1 MRHSKFWLKCAVAV
15 AVLLMSGLLA
25 PAASATVVG
34 SGGNCAKIGATKV
47 VKGVLFSCVKN
58 SESLKVW
65 KKVLCAQGGICVV
78 GDTGPGG
85 GTVFYAATSKFTSTG
100 SDCGTVCR
108 YLEAAPTD
116 IAAGKS
122 DWCSDRTTR
131 LNIVATGIGTGMSNT
146 IIARTTCTSGAIQQA
161 ADYKNNGKSDWH
173 LPSKDEL
180 SLLQKNKSSIGGLST
195 GFYWSSSER
204 NDDFGNVFFQEFSG
218 GAQPVSGK
226 GGKFY
231 VRPVRAF

>member
-34 SGGNCAKIGATKV
+34 SGGNCTKICATKV
-47 VKGVLFSCVKN
+47 VKGVLFSCAKN
-58 SESLKVW
+58 SGSLKVW

-78 GDTGPGG
+78 GDIGPGG
-85 GTVFYAATSKFTSTG
+85 GTVFYAANGKFISTG
-100 SDCGTVCR
+100 SNCGTVCR